1 MADRVP
7 SDHDSVHTVR
17 AALATTGSTRRP
29 RVEIPAD
36 EADRFP
42 ADEVIRLVVDGS
54 EYHARIDT
62 ALTDDTRVVA
72 GAYDSPRFARS
83 PGDAPNRLL
92 EWIDRADLAV
102 GGSVLVDVV
111 EAEFKYGVRDPGERV
126 VYTATESPDDSL
138 ASIAERLEDS

>member
-17 AALATTGSTRRP
+17 AVLATAGSTRRP

-42 ADEVIRLVVDGS
+42 ADEVVRLVVDGT
-54 EYHARIDT
+54 EYHARVET

-83 PGDAPNRLL
+83 PGDATNRLL
-92 EWIDRADLAV
+92 EWIESADVSV
-102 GGSVLVDVV
+102 GGSVLLDVI
-111 EAEFKYGVRDPGERV
+111 EDEFKYGVRQSGERV
-126 VYTATESPDDSL
+126 VYEATESPDDSL
-138 ASIAERLEDS
+138 ASIAEQLEGR